1 MDNET
6 HRREPA
12 EYASPG
18 QEYASPGR
26 EYANPGQEQQGE
38 RTRVTHYVSPRQ
50 EKNRSEREKL
60 LRTMLLG
67 TTTVAVAAAVV
78 SVPTPEPEVLDDHWI
93 VTEITHEVEADGSV
107 AIKYRDRFNGWELL
121 PVAPC
126 GYRDGTHFSS
136 YYLYDDL
143 KDSIIEDMEGQ
154 KGYFGEDAIYYY
166 DAEKNLMV
174 NPRPCVFSFYAA
186 DDPTYSIGDRSK
198 GDAWFV
204 IQSTEIARGWDCLY
218 IDPALFQRGAT
229 IVVRVDYPLGNNY
242 YRDEYQYNLAT
253 GEFTQTMDGQW
264 TMEFDKYY
272 DTKPVSE
279 VHQSAAE

>member
-12 EYASPG
+12 EYAPPG

-26 EYANPGQEQQGE
+26 EYANPGLEQQGE
-38 RTRVTHYVSPRQ
+38 HTRAAHYASPRQ
-50 EKNRSEREKL
+50 EKNRNEREKL

-67 TTTVAVAAAVV
+67 TATVAVAAAVV
-78 SVPTPEPEVLDDHWI
+78 SVPTPEPEALDDHWE
-93 VTEITHEVEADGSV
+93 VVAMAHEVEADGSV
-107 AIKYRDRFNGWELL
+107 VLEYHTRYTGFDSL
-121 PVAPC
+121 PAAPC
-126 GYRDGTHFSS
+126 KYRDGTEWT
-136 YYLYDDL
+136 YDSPYTDL
-143 KDSIIEDMEGQ
+143 KEAILNCMDGQ
-154 KGYFGEDAIYYY
+154 KGNFGDDIYYY
-166 DAEKNLMV
+166 DAERDVMV
-174 NPRPCVFSFYAA
+174 NPRPCILTFYAV
-186 DDPTYSIGDRSK
+186 DVPMESIRDRSK
-198 GDAWFV
+198 NDHWFV
-204 IQSTEIARGWDCLY
+204 IPEKWNCYY
-218 IDPALFQRGAT
+218 IDPALLARGAT
-229 IVVRVDYPLGNNY
+229 IILRVDYPLGNNY